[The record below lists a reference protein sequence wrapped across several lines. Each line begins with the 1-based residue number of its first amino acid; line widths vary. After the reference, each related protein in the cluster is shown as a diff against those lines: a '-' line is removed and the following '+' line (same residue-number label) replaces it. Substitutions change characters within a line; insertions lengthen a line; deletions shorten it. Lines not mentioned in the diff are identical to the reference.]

1 MEAER
6 AVNSSRLWIITKEGG
21 GNAECFAKAPM
32 SGYHSLFVHLLCFV
46 RLEKEWKASGSKH
59 LVIAGI
65 SNHQRESKWFLSST
79 MCVGKAKVVLFKPL
93 NTERILR
100 FGKSIHWWKQ
110 KQTLF
115 IISQLASSSSDSE
128 HESKYSSLKAV

>member
-1 MEAER
+1 MEEDK

-32 SGYHSLFVHLLCFV
+32 SGCHSLFVRLLCFV
-46 RLEKEWKASGSKH
+46 RLEKDWKASGSKH
-59 LVIAGI
+59 LVIEGI
-65 SNHQRESKWFLSST
+65 STHQTESKGFLSST

-93 NTERILR
+93 NTDRVLR
-100 FGKSIHWWKQ
+100 HGRSMHWQ
-110 KQTLF
+110 RRKQTLF

-128 HESKYSSLKAV
+128 HESKHSSTWAV

>member
-1 MEAER
+1 M
-6 AVNSSRLWIITKEGG
+6 WISTNEGR

-32 SGYHSLFVHLLCFV
+32 SGYHSLFVHPLCFV
-46 RLEKEWKASGSKH
+46 RLEKDWKASGSKH
-59 LVIAGI
+59 LVIEGI
-65 SNHQRESKWFLSST
+65 STHQIESMKLPSST

-93 NTERILR
+93 NTDRVLR
-100 FGKSIHWWKQ
+100 HGRSIHWQRQ

>member
-32 SGYHSLFVHLLCFV
+32 SGCHSLFVRPLCFV
-46 RLEKEWKASGSKH
+46 RLEKDWKASGRRH

-65 SNHQRESKWFLSST
+65 SNHQTESKGFLSST

-93 NTERILR
+93 STDRVLR
-100 FGKSIHWWKQ
+100 HGRSMH
-110 KQTLF
+110 
-115 IISQLASSSSDSE
+115 
-128 HESKYSSLKAV
+128 

>member
-1 MEAER
+1 MEEDK
-6 AVNSSRLWIITKEGG
+6 AVNSSRLWITTNEGG

-32 SGYHSLFVHLLCFV
+32 SGCHSLFVRPLCFV
-46 RLEKEWKASGSKH
+46 RLEKDWKASGRRH

-65 SNHQRESKWFLSST
+65 SNRQIESKWFLSST

-93 NTERILR
+93 STERILR
-100 FGKSIHWWKQ
+100 HGRSIHWQ
-110 KQTLF
+110 RRKQTLF

>member
-21 GNAECFAKAPM
+21 GNAECFASAPT
-32 SGYHSLFVHLLCFV
+32 SGCHSRFVHPLCFV
-46 RLEKEWKASGSKH
+46 RLEKDWKASGSKH

-65 SNHQRESKWFLSST
+65 SNHQIESKGFLSST
-79 MCVGKAKVVLFKPL
+79 MCVGKAKVVLFRPL

>member
-1 MEAER
+1 MEEDK
-6 AVNSSRLWIITKEGG
+6 AVNSSRLWISTNEGR

-32 SGYHSLFVHLLCFV
+32 SGCHSRFVHPLCFV
-46 RLEKEWKASGSKH
+46 RLEKDWKASGRRH

-65 SNHQRESKWFLSST
+65 SNHQIESMKLPSST
-79 MCVGKAKVVLFKPL
+79 MCVGKAKVVLFRPL

-115 IISQLASSSSDSE
+115 IISQLTSSSSDSE

>member
-32 SGYHSLFVHLLCFV
+32 SGCHSLFVRPLCFV
-46 RLEKEWKASGSKH
+46 RLEKDWKASGRRH

-65 SNHQRESKWFLSST
+65 SNHQIESKGFLSST

-93 NTERILR
+93 STDRVLR
-100 FGKSIHWWKQ
+100 HGRSMH
-110 KQTLF
+110 
-115 IISQLASSSSDSE
+115 
-128 HESKYSSLKAV
+128 

>member
-1 MEAER
+1 MEEDK
-6 AVNSSRLWIITKEGG
+6 AVNSSRLWITTNEGG

-32 SGYHSLFVHLLCFV
+32 SGCHSLFVRLLCFV
-46 RLEKEWKASGSKH
+46 RLEKDWKASGSKH

-65 SNHQRESKWFLSST
+65 SNRQIESKWFLSST

-93 NTERILR
+93 NTDRVLR
-100 FGKSIHWWKQ
+100 HGRSIHWWKQ

-115 IISQLASSSSDSE
+115 IISQLTSSSSDSE

>member
-1 MEAER
+1 MEEDK

-32 SGYHSLFVHLLCFV
+32 SGCHSLFVRPLCFV
-46 RLEKEWKASGSKH
+46 RLEKDWKASGRRH

-65 SNHQRESKWFLSST
+65 SNRQIESKWFLSST

-93 NTERILR
+93 NTDRVLR
-100 FGKSIHWWKQ
+100 HGRSIHWWKQ

-115 IISQLASSSSDSE
+115 IISQLTSSSSDSE

>member
-21 GNAECFAKAPM
+21 GNAECFASAPT
-32 SGYHSLFVHLLCFV
+32 SGCHSLFVRLLCFV
-46 RLEKEWKASGSKH
+46 RLEKDWKASGRRH

-65 SNHQRESKWFLSST
+65 SNHQIESKGFLSST
-79 MCVGKAKVVLFKPL
+79 MCVGKAKVVLFRPL
-93 NTERILR
+93 NTDRVLR
-100 FGKSIHWWKQ
+100 HGRSMHWQ
-110 KQTLF
+110 RRKQTLF